1 MIQQLLFACTRNF
14 DKYLQRMIQQLLF
27 ACTENFDKYL
37 QRMIQQ
43 HIKQARARRR
53 ESEIQVCTHFDL
65 DTKFGNVL
73 ISCKDFTLRPNF
85 LSSKKKCDC
94 LFICMQSSGEKQF
107 NSILFFPAPLLFTD
121 IDARQYSE

>member
-1 MIQQLLFACTRNF
+1 MIQQLRFACTDNF
-14 DKYLQRMIQQLLF
+14 DQCLQRMIQQLRF

-53 ESEIQVCTHFDL
+53 ESEIQVSTHFDL

-73 ISCKDFTLRPNF
+73 ISCKDFTLKPNF
-85 LSSKKKCDC
+85 LSSKKMQ
-94 LFICMQSSGEKQF
+94 LFVYLYAKF
-107 NSILFFPAPLLFTD
+107 W
-121 IDARQYSE
+121 